1 MLGKKYDSYVLL
13 HHKTTKHLHCLQD
26 MELLE
31 RGESDG
37 LALLVEG
44 ENMLILDSTSAVV
57 GGA

>member
-1 MLGKKYDSYVLL
+1 MILMFFYITKLQNTCIAY
-13 HHKTTKHLHCLQD
+13 KTWSLQ
-26 MELLE
+26 LLE
-31 RGESDG
+31 HGESDG